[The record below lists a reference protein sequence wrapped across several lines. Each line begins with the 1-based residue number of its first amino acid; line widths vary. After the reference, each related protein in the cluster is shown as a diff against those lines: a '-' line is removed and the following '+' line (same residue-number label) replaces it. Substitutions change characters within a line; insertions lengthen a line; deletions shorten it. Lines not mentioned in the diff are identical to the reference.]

1 MDSCWIQ
8 SHIDQRLV
16 LRQPVGRSYADMQE
30 SELQIYSTG
39 IIVQQDSYRYRSV
52 VDPGSTGTTVVAIDL
67 QYRCNSTVGFIPVQI
82 SSRSWQYRYYSSK
95 LQQSKIIQ
103 YGCRILVILNSG
115 AEIIISNNSTSNC
128 RWHHRTANAAGW
140 LPQQLASQQDA
151 SEVQM
156 TIAQTKVWAACLGGL
171 GCWSRA
177 ACCVCRAGAG
187 LRLVGSRRVSSRLEL
202 ILTPQL
208 TQRTN

>member
-1 MDSCWIQ
+1 MNSGWIQ

-16 LRQPVGRSYADMQE
+16 LIQPVGRSYADMQE

-82 SSRSWQYRYYSSK
+82 SSRSWQYRYHSSK

-115 AEIIISNNSTSNC
+115 AEII
-128 RWHHRTANAAGW
+128 R
-140 LPQQLASQQDA
+140 
-151 SEVQM
+151 V
-156 TIAQTKVWAACLGGL
+156 TIRQVTVDGII
-171 GCWSRA
+171 
-177 ACCVCRAGAG
+177 V
-187 LRLVGSRRVSSRLEL
+187 
-202 ILTPQL
+202 
-208 TQRTN
+208 QRTLLAGCRSSQPASRTPARCR